1 MDRRL
6 ELDNTF
12 KSIQPTPHVYFQP
25 PESVKMVYPA
35 IRYERTD
42 LDITHADNI
51 PYKVDTAY
59 QVTVIDKNPDSD
71 IVKAVSLI
79 SGCRYVRHYTADNLN
94 HDVFIIY

>member
-6 ELDNTF
+6 ELDKIF
-12 KSIQPTPHVYFQP
+12 RFHTPNVYYQP

-42 LDITHADNI
+42 INIAHADNA

-59 QVTVIDKNPDSD
+59 QVTVIDKDPDSP

-79 SGCRYVRHYTADNLN
+79 SGCRFNRHYTANNLN
-94 HDVFIIY
+94 HDVFVIY